1 VAEIAVALVHYPILS
16 RSGETSATAIT
27 PIDVHDFARSCAFY
41 GVGPVY
47 LVHPAAGMHALVQD
61 MLDYYMHGTGGK
73 RNPARRE
80 VLSAVRMVN
89 ALEDVMADGDY
100 HLWYTSATPPGM
112 ACTSPESL
120 AKMDGKHLIVFGTG
134 SGLDVKNMPP
144 ANGWLSP
151 IEGVGK
157 VRHLSVRGA
166 LAIYLDRLQ
175 LNDSVSFG
183 GLEYACTG

>member
-1 VAEIAVALVHYPILS
+1 MADVAVALVHHPILN
-16 RSGETSATAIT
+16 RSGGTGSTAIT

-47 LVHPAAGMHALVQD
+47 IVHPAPGMHAMVHD
-61 MLDYYMHGTGGK
+61 MLDYYRSGAGGK
-73 RNPARRE
+73 RNPARSE
-80 VLSAVRMVN
+80 VLSAVRMVKS
-89 ALEDVMADGDY
+89 LEEVQAEGDY
-100 HLWYTSATPPGM
+100 RLWYTSAAPPGA
-112 ACTSPESL
+112 ACTEPSALP
-120 AKMDGKHLIVFGTG
+120 KMDGKHLIVFGTG
-134 SGLDVKNMPP
+134 WGLDAKNMPH

-175 LNDSVSFG
+175 LKD
-183 GLEYACTG
+183 